1 MKKYNKT
8 IALCALSLLFI
19 ASCAPSNSL
28 TTPTVDASAVEIS
41 KSDAKI
47 IFDACK
53 DAYFS
58 REKLANEYKIGKNA
72 RIESEYYVY
81 REYIETPS
89 NIKVIAEGK
98 SAVNFEFSFEDKYLN
113 AVASNSELRKDIDK
127 NGNENIQQNYSYTTY
142 VSINKVGEDD
152 INYVYKEDV
161 DSIVPENDNDID
173 INETYPYS
181 SNFQKF
187 HGQFFDNVSRFSS
200 YYSYVLSFFE
210 YTDYFSFKEDFVS
223 EINEKYYSKGEGSLI
238 VEVTYK
244 ESENWTTTEYYEFNN
259 YLCAQHSIST
269 LEKYDGG
276 ESSSRSITKFE
287 YDNVVP
293 KF

>member
-53 DAYFS
+53 DAYFV

-200 YYSYVLSFFE
+200 SYSYVLSFFE